1 MKHRAALTSHQLQ
14 TCYHGV
20 NHSSAFPASMSHL
33 HMQHITLRV
42 NEVVFELM
50 MEKTADKVLRT
61 LYNSTDADGANS
73 LKTAVACLD
82 FKHIIFSP
90 MYRMYYSIN

>member
-1 MKHRAALTSHQLQ
+1 MKHRAALTSHQLNYRPV
-14 TCYHGV
+14 TNGV

-33 HMQHITLRV
+33 HMQHITLNV
-42 NEVVFELM
+42 NEVVFEFI
-50 MEKTADKVLRT
+50 MEKTADKVLRA

-82 FKHIIFSP
+82 F
-90 MYRMYYSIN
+90 